1 MGNKKEKTGEVQ
13 PVAENE
19 KQQAAQPATGSE
31 TDKKQAAQP
40 ATGSETEKTA
50 TDKTEGVS
58 VLEKVGK
65 AAIKEHGLKE
75 AFVASDGTVF
85 RTENDAKN
93 YASNLKKKEVLR
105 VKG

>member
-19 KQQAAQPATGSE
+19 N
-31 TDKKQAAQP
+31 KQAAQP

-50 TDKTEGVS
+50 TEKKEGGS

-65 AAIKEHGLKE
+65 AAIKEHGLAQ

-85 RTENDAKN
+85 RNETDAKN
-93 YASNLKKKEVLR
+93 YASNLKDRSILTVKK
-105 VKG
+105 

>member
-1 MGNKKEKTGEVQ
+1 MATKKEAESLGTQTEEKKT
-13 PVAENE
+13 
-19 KQQAAQPATGSE
+19 KE
-31 TDKKQAAQP
+31 TA
-40 ATGSETEKTA
+40 TEKS
-50 TDKTEGVS
+50 GRGS

-93 YASNLKKKEVLR
+93 YAANLKNKSILTVKE
-105 VKG
+105 

>member
-19 KQQAAQPATGSE
+19 KKQAAQPATGSE
-31 TDKKQAAQP
+31 TDKTA
-40 ATGSETEKTA
+40 TEKK
-50 TDKTEGVS
+50 DGGS

>member
-1 MGNKKEKTGEVQ
+1 MTTKKE
-13 PVAENE
+13 AESLGTQTAE
-19 KQQAAQPATGSE
+19 K
-31 TDKKQAAQP
+31 K
-40 ATGSETEKTA
+40 TEKTA
-50 TDKTEGVS
+50 TEKTERGS

-93 YASNLKKKEVLR
+93 YAANLKNKSVLTVKE
-105 VKG
+105 

>member
-19 KQQAAQPATGSE
+19 KKQAAQPATGSE
-31 TDKKQAAQP
+31 TD
-40 ATGSETEKTA
+40 KTA

-65 AAIKEHGLKE
+65 AAINEHGLKE

>member
-1 MGNKKEKTGEVQ
+1 MAKKDETPAEVVPAAESEK
-13 PVAENE
+13 
-19 KQQAAQPATGSE
+19 K
-31 TDKKQAAQP
+31 
-40 ATGSETEKTA
+40 TEKTA
-50 TDKTEGVS
+50 TEKSGRGS

-93 YASNLKKKEVLR
+93 YAANLKNKSILTVKE
-105 VKG
+105 

>member
-19 KQQAAQPATGSE
+19 KKQAAQPATGSE
-31 TDKKQAAQP
+31 TDK
-40 ATGSETEKTA
+40 TA
-50 TDKTEGVS
+50 TDKTEEVS

-93 YASNLKKKEVLR
+93 YALNLKKKEVLR

>member
-19 KQQAAQPATGSE
+19 K
-31 TDKKQAAQP
+31 KQAAQP
-40 ATGSETEKTA
+40 ATGSKTDKTA
-50 TDKTEGVS
+50 TDKTEGDS